1 MATLTFDK
9 EESFLRGHIPLQ
21 KFKKQIELL
30 KWESVEVIDFAGN
43 GYCTD
48 QVIYTIRTAKRGA
61 FSSLQRINLRGCQL
75 LSDVGLSWLSDI
87 IVGASKL
94 VNVNLDGCCLVSD
107 VGFAR
112 LLSVLPADCHL
123 SVIGTAVCR
132 LSAARDKKV
141 RTGAG
146 SAFPL
151 DEGISD
157 FKQGGVLV
165 VPHSSVKSS
174 IAHALGDKAGVSL
187 TSLHHMTLG
196 LKDGWTINLNEAD
209 INNPLL
215 DILVGSK
222 PVQVLIPFD
231 GSADINDVY
240 KHVTEVVSREPDYPY
255 MEIGQHIDLFSQK
268 VKTEDQFIEVKSV
281 TGHKLDRENSVLEN
295 WAVTE
300 TERTVKGCF
309 LSRTPLTRSHPYFLI
324 EFIKKEESLPSDTEA
339 ADIQDE
345 LLIGA
350 VRDVMIPKLSPD
362 PNNNRSMISM
372 TDPKNFVIHSFQLSN
387 VKKGDMFGF
396 GIHGDWDSE
405 YNAGPHCRLY
415 FTHNGTEVKYEGGH
429 ESQDGAF
436 SRYYHPVVAINS
448 HYTCQFKLPHLL
460 TPPKELL
467 SVYKK
472 EKKWIHHGYNQCCVV
487 NKSGVISQNKYD
499 GRTSDVYFLS
509 EPSIGTKDTPYTSFS
524 FKILT
529 EMDDFKI
536 GIIVNGRTISTNH
549 SDSIRYLLV
558 VKEKNDKEILQLVNG
573 PTKFTAGEEV
583 TIEWEVER
591 QPITFK
597 GTKQYPIRVKR
608 NGKLL
613 CESSYNFNFCGGKPE
628 EQVLVYIPSHN
639 TQERRLQL
647 MNYQP
652 PYRAP
657 IAESDKITVG
667 VQRSMQI
674 FDDGSVMASSD
685 MKHSYA
691 FLMSRTPINA
701 QMTYFEMEVSVYGVD
716 NPDMGIG
723 LTHGFVDS
731 SDYIGCSRYEVFYCS
746 KNSARVGAVCSQE
759 RLITSEDL
767 KFVEGD
773 VLGCGVKGKFRED
786 GELIEE
792 SEVEVYFTR
801 NGEEVYRHK
810 MKHYADGL
818 FPFVAHSSH
827 LSVIQIRGF
836 SSGSDWNK
844 AKFSSKGQKS
854 SGASGSPF
862 PGCGFTVLD
871 VTGGANLAALK
882 GKVTLDK
889 LPCVQKIRDHI
900 RTLEGESDSL
910 GLDQQQRLSELVR
923 ASENLERLAKS
934 PDRLTYL
941 SAKLSSSEGM
951 DTVKT
956 AILNHFLSHRDQ
968 QMALY
973 SLPSSL
979 LKVPDLI
986 RQEVRAHG
994 ICPVVESRSQDIAC
1008 PSLFEN
1014 IKSVSPKFLT
1024 GEMFLRLVEVM
1035 YHKGELLC
1043 LQSDCGLL
1051 AVDFDF
1057 AGKPAESLINF
1068 TKLESSP
1075 AGITAVGKSSTVW
1088 KAVLK
1093 DTDKDQMTL
1102 TFLQNYLGLMKIPVT
1117 WRTNVKDELFV
1128 YALTQNLSPPA
1139 QNFRE
1144 FVSRE
1149 RAVKDCVLLRRSYSF
1164 PAMFPPQLLPLI
1176 LSAIVGYSRPII
1188 LSQEGTVT
1196 LSGVIQTIVK
1206 EGAVNGARTLEV
1218 ECRCYLPQ
1226 KNGASVN
1233 DDTERS
1239 VREYTRHVF
1248 CLVTDLVDRVIK
1260 RRGVLAVVSQN
1271 SPLNAVNS
1279 TVSCH
1284 HNWSPL
1290 PDTDSGQSVCTV
1302 CNLCCDKGENCVYNR
1317 LMGTDLRQCGCRTAT
1332 PGCVDCGICVTC
1344 AKNLWNLRT
1353 ELRPMA
1359 MSLTSASEIHQ
1370 VTLSPVTFNEV
1381 EVDVTQGM
1389 CPPICLSSV
1398 NDGKCILT
1406 APGMARTYNKDISLS
1421 DLTYAQNNNKDLRLY
1436 VKQGDRVKIRLFA
1449 PKGAVSS
1456 SAERGDSKPVVP
1468 TFIQYCTDV
1477 NREVLALQEAG
1488 IVCYAKGSKAVGQ
1501 FVGPKPFSESL
1512 RKFSIKILCRG
1523 SKCSVGVGICP
1534 RLYPSN
1540 NMPGWKTNSYG
1551 YHADDGRVYK
1561 QNGSSKE
1568 EFEQCT
1574 IGDVMAVEYDVT
1586 THELKFLKNEKEV
1599 HKMTIPDNGKKL
1611 PDFYPMIGLHSGHE
1625 VVRLMEVE
1633 PWTPLDPNA
1642 PGNYE
1647 TLGGEIPRLPGLGD
1661 NSADP
1666 PKVLNMMK
1674 IYSGQ
1679 CTGQIILHNTTK
1691 TAMGYKL
1698 EPHTIFVAREADG
1711 GANHSTGILEPNEVK
1726 VIMCH
1731 AAEQASKLSDIT
1743 IQWKEL
1749 QKDRKLKAVMLHAD
1763 YHRGLNRVKKGD
1775 NRTDYILEVFKNSE
1789 LMEQYW
1795 LGKDTYRLNMPFNCS
1810 QFILRYPKCPSFN
1823 FPSKLEKGMKVYISL
1838 PNKDVVEALISGVEN
1853 SGKYLL
1859 EYSPEGGG
1867 DNKAISGDLSSMEVV
1882 GYKEGDPVLKF
1893 RADGE
1898 CPQSLGGGGAGVLRT
1913 KPHWLSSLLVRSGR
1927 CNSDIHRPTV
1937 QEQLVVRHSRNLIG
1951 WLDGYGPRGGVEDT
1965 FTFLP
1970 ARLTPGELLY
1980 PSTEMYRD
1988 LSVHRLCFYADQM
2001 VHFQSQRDLQ
2011 LRNPVHLM
2019 DMPALTPKTP
2029 PSTDLT
2035 LTSKFQG
2042 WVYIALIAK
2051 KLLLASHKLILP
2063 EKDMESFS
2071 RPEIEHFL
2079 FATVQQFATLSSL
2092 LAAQYGG
2099 LPNQSNPTDGTKSV
2113 LQLIKGQDQSPIRY
2127 EGALVTDPHNL
2138 IQHGSLCICKAHKLA
2153 MATTDSDLQSD
2164 LELKDDLFAPYNEN
2178 VNSVHLNINQEVDF
2192 PMTFFRTMPNLEN
2205 FSLNGLSF
2213 KEKSGLSSEI
2223 ANLEE
2228 LRYIDI
2234 RYIKVTALP
2243 NSILRGISLK
2253 RVHFQ
2258 GMPLGKVSSIMQ
2270 RFNKTYRITELT
2282 LKDLNLA
2289 DLPGEIKYLSQ
2300 LSLGSSSV
2308 NVGYPLMNFDGG
2320 VQSLNRQQ
2328 YRAWHKD
2335 NPAITNFLK
2344 VEVVESL
2351 FDEVDKNKKGVLGIS
2366 EISQL
2371 NLKLFFL
2378 LPRFGTDGHNEKYG
2392 GWPEI
2397 LFKMSWLRE
2406 LNFGYQGITLVPTE
2420 LKSMAKLEH
2429 VDLQYCPLLE
2439 TLSSKLGLM
2448 NNLNG
2453 MDLRHSPSLRTPPHE
2468 VVGRGFPSVKA
2479 YLKRLDGGY
2488 TTCRRTKLMFVGL
2501 GEAGKTSLLKALT
2514 SNSKKT
2520 TGTQNAK
2527 LTDGIDIKSWK
2538 VKGPDGGEITYSAW
2552 DFAGQTVYYNTHQF
2566 FLTSRAVYLLLWN
2579 MRMGFEHAGL
2589 DFWLSS
2595 IACHAPDAPVLIVGT
2610 QLDQIEKPDFEEKII
2625 RNMYPQIQGFHYV
2638 SSIDGR
2644 GIKELEAHLLEVTV
2658 QQSYLEEKIPQV
2670 WLNLEDKMIKMR
2682 KENAILDW
2690 GEVEK
2695 IAREEGIYHE
2705 QDLKEAV
2712 SFLDNLGT
2720 VQYFDTDFLRDKVVV
2735 DPQWIV
2741 NVMACVVS
2749 VRASVIQR
2757 NDGRFEH
2764 SQLDTV
2770 WEKFAP
2776 DLRPWLLSLTEEF
2789 DLTYPLPG
2797 QQLNIVPC
2805 LLPLEPPE
2813 EFQWPE
2819 LDRLDDS
2826 VHENK
2831 IVYRFVYLPGGLFN
2845 RLQVRLFNFS
2855 DGKMIWKKGSFL
2867 QKNQH
2872 LALIQQDSDSQ
2883 LTVTVQGPRP
2893 ENILFLIHETLES
2906 LITESYHGVSYDFYI
2921 PSIMPDDRNSEFDIH
2936 LQSSISALQSINDY
2950 IEFDVAVL
2958 YCQADV
2964 PPKNKSD
2971 VINPRDIKKDLVAWN
2986 YNVWMPDRVS
2996 PDTAS
3001 EMTLQFKNAK
3011 IVVCCISDQFEKDET
3026 CHDMFLYVANQ
3037 LRKKVLVVVVRPSLA
3052 WQQTDLG
3059 MKIADALLCMIRT
3072 PDRYKT
3078 KIADLQGMIEKDLM
3092 EMEQNKRKP
3101 PEVFISYCWQNSK
3114 QAEAKN
3120 TVIKNRKSLGA
3131 YADSENCMMEL
3142 KYAVKIFL
3150 MKLDGDP
3157 IILPMQDKDRRPEL
3171 LEKVKEEEFELLQR
3185 KFLRHIT
3192 MISTKLN
3199 FEIFP
3204 SLLVFDFAKAAS
3216 MGTTSDS
3223 SKPQRPR
3230 TARERK
3236 KEDEEDWQGEEFCV
3250 KVLCEHEEGWHVS
3263 ERSLSLSARSPEEV
3277 VKVIREAAPYLSRL
3291 YSVLKQSAVKLN
3303 CLRGKTGFVET
3314 DFGKAYEVIHH
3325 FVTDH
3330 ASKRDLLQ
3338 SLHRCH
3344 LPSGKLIWL
3353 CDNHSQGNRITKLS
3367 LGGTTSRGAGLVT
3380 LNRED
3385 EFLKEHMR
3393 RHPMVLKLLKRPE
3406 PEELE
3411 EEEEEAKDEEEAED
3425 NEEERNMEEEQQED
3439 SPEKGSPT
3447 EQETSVGIVVENR
3460 KEKEA
3465 VRSTA
3470 DVKNTA
3476 EVKSSK
3482 EAVSVESKKDNVGTR
3497 LGGPVNRVGSPAP
3510 TRGGVEQRPGGKM
3523 AGKDPV
3529 KGGVQGGPKVGS
3541 DQKSP
3546 STSGGQQNGDQTTN
3560 RGGQVKRPAGSP
3572 RNPQKKDA
3580 NSSVCVLS

>member
-1 MATLTFDK
+1 MKVKVWRELVWCEETLVTYDELSVTMATLTFDK

-240 KHVTEVVSREPDYPY
+240 KHVTEVVSRVILKEPDYPY

-558 VKEKNDKEILQLVNG
+558 YATGHVKEKNDKEILQLVNG

-1642 PGNYE
+1642 KKLAPNSVE
-1647 TLGGEIPRLPGLGD
+1647 FIHKEGLII
-1661 NSADP
+1661 SP

-1749 QKDRKLKAVMLHAD
+1749 QKDRKYSDTELQKALGGKCHSYRLKAVMLHAD

-1893 RADGE
+1893 RADGSQKFLLRTYINA
-1898 CPQSLGGGGAGVLRT
+1898 PPYRQGSAGVLRT

-1927 CNSDIHRPTV
+1927 CNSDIHRPTGEYYCGV
-1937 QEQLVVRHSRNLIG
+1937 ITV
-1951 WLDGYGPRGGVEDT
+1951 RGG
-1965 FTFLP
+1965 P
-1970 ARLTPGELLY
+1970 
-1980 PSTEMYRD
+1980 
-1988 LSVHRLCFYADQM
+1988 
-2001 VHFQSQRDLQ
+2001 
-2011 LRNPVHLM
+2011 
-2019 DMPALTPKTP
+2019 
-2029 PSTDLT
+2029 
-2035 LTSKFQG
+2035 
-2042 WVYIALIAK
+2042 
-2051 KLLLASHKLILP
+2051 
-2063 EKDMESFS
+2063 
-2071 RPEIEHFL
+2071 
-2079 FATVQQFATLSSL
+2079 
-2092 LAAQYGG
+2092 
-2099 LPNQSNPTDGTKSV
+2099 
-2113 LQLIKGQDQSPIRY
+2113 
-2127 EGALVTDPHNL
+2127 
-2138 IQHGSLCICKAHKLA
+2138 
-2153 MATTDSDLQSD
+2153 
-2164 LELKDDLFAPYNEN
+2164 
-2178 VNSVHLNINQEVDF
+2178 
-2192 PMTFFRTMPNLEN
+2192 
-2205 FSLNGLSF
+2205 
-2213 KEKSGLSSEI
+2213 
-2223 ANLEE
+2223 
-2228 LRYIDI
+2228 
-2234 RYIKVTALP
+2234 
-2243 NSILRGISLK
+2243 
-2253 RVHFQ
+2253 
-2258 GMPLGKVSSIMQ
+2258 
-2270 RFNKTYRITELT
+2270 
-2282 LKDLNLA
+2282 
-2289 DLPGEIKYLSQ
+2289 
-2300 LSLGSSSV
+2300 
-2308 NVGYPLMNFDGG
+2308 
-2320 VQSLNRQQ
+2320 
-2328 YRAWHKD
+2328 
-2335 NPAITNFLK
+2335 
-2344 VEVVESL
+2344 
-2351 FDEVDKNKKGVLGIS
+2351 
-2366 EISQL
+2366 
-2371 NLKLFFL
+2371 
-2378 LPRFGTDGHNEKYG
+2378 
-2392 GWPEI
+2392 
-2397 LFKMSWLRE
+2397 
-2406 LNFGYQGITLVPTE
+2406 
-2420 LKSMAKLEH
+2420 
-2429 VDLQYCPLLE
+2429 
-2439 TLSSKLGLM
+2439 
-2448 NNLNG
+2448 
-2453 MDLRHSPSLRTPPHE
+2453 
-2468 VVGRGFPSVKA
+2468 
-2479 YLKRLDGGY
+2479 
-2488 TTCRRTKLMFVGL
+2488 MFVGDQSVFPIFIL
-2501 GEAGKTSLLKALT
+2501 QFRS
-2514 SNSKKT
+2514 S
-2520 TGTQNAK
+2520 
-2527 LTDGIDIKSWK
+2527 SW
-2538 VKGPDGGEITYSAW
+2538 S
-2552 DFAGQTVYYNTHQF
+2552 
-2566 FLTSRAVYLLLWN
+2566 
-2579 MRMGFEHAGL
+2579 
-2589 DFWLSS
+2589 
-2595 IACHAPDAPVLIVGT
+2595 
-2610 QLDQIEKPDFEEKII
+2610 
-2625 RNMYPQIQGFHYV
+2625 
-2638 SSIDGR
+2638 
-2644 GIKELEAHLLEVTV
+2644 
-2658 QQSYLEEKIPQV
+2658 
-2670 WLNLEDKMIKMR
+2670 
-2682 KENAILDW
+2682 
-2690 GEVEK
+2690 
-2695 IAREEGIYHE
+2695 
-2705 QDLKEAV
+2705 
-2712 SFLDNLGT
+2712 
-2720 VQYFDTDFLRDKVVV
+2720 
-2735 DPQWIV
+2735 
-2741 NVMACVVS
+2741 
-2749 VRASVIQR
+2749 
-2757 NDGRFEH
+2757 
-2764 SQLDTV
+2764 
-2770 WEKFAP
+2770 
-2776 DLRPWLLSLTEEF
+2776 
-2789 DLTYPLPG
+2789 
-2797 QQLNIVPC
+2797 
-2805 LLPLEPPE
+2805 
-2813 EFQWPE
+2813 
-2819 LDRLDDS
+2819 
-2826 VHENK
+2826 
-2831 IVYRFVYLPGGLFN
+2831 
-2845 RLQVRLFNFS
+2845 
-2855 DGKMIWKKGSFL
+2855 
-2867 QKNQH
+2867 
-2872 LALIQQDSDSQ
+2872 
-2883 LTVTVQGPRP
+2883 
-2893 ENILFLIHETLES
+2893 
-2906 LITESYHGVSYDFYI
+2906 
-2921 PSIMPDDRNSEFDIH
+2921 
-2936 LQSSISALQSINDY
+2936 
-2950 IEFDVAVL
+2950 
-2958 YCQADV
+2958 
-2964 PPKNKSD
+2964 
-2971 VINPRDIKKDLVAWN
+2971 
-2986 YNVWMPDRVS
+2986 
-2996 PDTAS
+2996 DTA
-3001 EMTLQFKNAK
+3001 
-3011 IVVCCISDQFEKDET
+3011 
-3026 CHDMFLYVANQ
+3026 
-3037 LRKKVLVVVVRPSLA
+3037 
-3052 WQQTDLG
+3052 
-3059 MKIADALLCMIRT
+3059 
-3072 PDRYKT
+3072 
-3078 KIADLQGMIEKDLM
+3078 
-3092 EMEQNKRKP
+3092 
-3101 PEVFISYCWQNSK
+3101 
-3114 QAEAKN
+3114 
-3120 TVIKNRKSLGA
+3120 VI
-3131 YADSENCMMEL
+3131 
-3142 KYAVKIFL
+3142 
-3150 MKLDGDP
+3150 
-3157 IILPMQDKDRRPEL
+3157 
-3171 LEKVKEEEFELLQR
+3171 
-3185 KFLRHIT
+3185 
-3192 MISTKLN
+3192 
-3199 FEIFP
+3199 
-3204 SLLVFDFAKAAS
+3204 
-3216 MGTTSDS
+3216 
-3223 SKPQRPR
+3223 
-3230 TARERK
+3230 
-3236 KEDEEDWQGEEFCV
+3236 
-3250 KVLCEHEEGWHVS
+3250 
-3263 ERSLSLSARSPEEV
+3263 
-3277 VKVIREAAPYLSRL
+3277 
-3291 YSVLKQSAVKLN
+3291 
-3303 CLRGKTGFVET
+3303 
-3314 DFGKAYEVIHH
+3314 
-3325 FVTDH
+3325 
-3330 ASKRDLLQ
+3330 
-3338 SLHRCH
+3338 
-3344 LPSGKLIWL
+3344 
-3353 CDNHSQGNRITKLS
+3353 
-3367 LGGTTSRGAGLVT
+3367 
-3380 LNRED
+3380 
-3385 EFLKEHMR
+3385 
-3393 RHPMVLKLLKRPE
+3393 
-3406 PEELE
+3406 
-3411 EEEEEAKDEEEAED
+3411 
-3425 NEEERNMEEEQQED
+3425 
-3439 SPEKGSPT
+3439 
-3447 EQETSVGIVVENR
+3447 
-3460 KEKEA
+3460 
-3465 VRSTA
+3465 
-3470 DVKNTA
+3470 
-3476 EVKSSK
+3476 
-3482 EAVSVESKKDNVGTR
+3482 
-3497 LGGPVNRVGSPAP
+3497 
-3510 TRGGVEQRPGGKM
+3510 
-3523 AGKDPV
+3523 
-3529 KGGVQGGPKVGS
+3529 
-3541 DQKSP
+3541 
-3546 STSGGQQNGDQTTN
+3546 
-3560 RGGQVKRPAGSP
+3560 
-3572 RNPQKKDA
+3572 
-3580 NSSVCVLS
+3580 